1 MKARKNGSER
11 LRKRT
16 VEGPVSSTEK
26 NLELNVGMACN
37 NRCVFCISGDVPTAK
52 RHWLA
57 LDRAKEE
64 LDHFYEKGCR
74 SLGFLG
80 GEPTAYPHIIDCIRH
95 ANSLGYQ
102 RIALCSNGTK
112 FSDPDFV
119 RDVIDAGVTRF
130 TISIHSHTAKMEDHL
145 TGLPGNFERKLK
157 GLRLLREYREK
168 GRLPDN
174 VSLNPVLNKKT
185 FPELEDYIEF
195 FRKGGFDDI
204 RFNYI
209 WPQSRVQHDPEMIPR
224 FREAMP
230 EILRVILLNER
241 KWKMHLTFGAVPI
254 CMLRWGGADLSPKL
268 AEHLG
273 LKYLSESDD
282 LPTLVSLQGRERF
295 NWQDRKKNM
304 LKTHID
310 DCGKCRYAPICAGV
324 WKTYAELYDLSEISP
339 VGFQ

>member
-1 MKARKNGSER
+1 MRA
-11 LRKRT
+11 
-16 VEGPVSSTEK
+16 PVSSSEK

-37 NRCVFCISGDVPTAK
+37 NRCVFCMSGDVASSE
-52 RHWLA
+52 RRWLP
-57 LDRAKEE
+57 LERAKEE
-64 LDHFYEKGCR
+64 LRHFYGKGCR

-80 GEPTAYPHIIDCIRH
+80 GEPTAYPHLLECIGYAR
-95 ANSLGYQ
+95 SLGYQ

-119 RDVIDAGVTRF
+119 RDVIDAGTTRF
-130 TISIHSHTAKMEDHL
+130 TVSIHSHTAEMENAL
-145 TGLPGNFERKLK
+145 TGLPGNFDRKLK

-185 FPELEDYIEF
+185 LSDLEAYIEF
-195 FRKGGFDDI
+195 FRGEGFDDI

-209 WPQSRVQHDPEMIPR
+209 WPQSRVRRDRDMIPR
-224 FREAMP
+224 YREAMP

-241 KWKMHLTFGAVPI
+241 RWKMHLTFGGIPI
-254 CMLRWGGADLSPKL
+254 CMLRWGKAKLSPKL

-273 LKYLSESDD
+273 SRYLSESDD
-282 LPTLVSLQGRERF
+282 LPTQVSLQGRERF

-304 LKTHID
+304 LKTHRKG
-310 DCGKCRYAPICAGV
+310 CEKCRYAPVCEGV
-324 WKTYAELYDLSEISP
+324 WKTYAELYDLDELVP
-339 VGFQ
+339 VEPARKRRPKRRSKAR